1 MMTSNQKQQQEDQIL
16 LAHVRDL
23 CRRNAW
29 RSFTGFLD
37 MRQYTMLK
45 AKLSQGCY
53 TFYGGYPGAERGVLC
68 IHPQDCPPAPEEF
81 PFVCL
86 TIHFRQEDTLTHRDI
101 LGSFMSQQI
110 QRDRIGD
117 ILVSPGKI
125 QCFVMEQI
133 APVLRSVRKIGR
145 IGVQIT
151 DQETF
156 SGTYTQAMQEISGV
170 VSSPRLDAVLKTAL
184 RIRRQECAGL
194 ILAGKVMCNYQEVTK
209 PDLLLQPGDVFS
221 VRGYGKFRL
230 DAISEPTQKN
240 RLHVTIQKYL

>member
-1 MMTSNQKQQQEDQIL
+1 MNSHQKQQEEDQIL

-45 AKLSQGCY
+45 MHLSQDCCR
-53 TFYGGYPGAERGVLC
+53 FSGGYPEAERGVLC
-68 IHPQDCPPAPEEF
+68 IHPQDCPPTEEEF

-86 TIHFRQEDTLTHRDI
+86 TIRFRKEDKLTHRDV

-133 APVLRSVRKIGR
+133 APVLLSIRKIGR

-151 DQETF
+151 DQEKF
-156 SGTYTQAMQEISGV
+156 SGTYAQNMQEISGV
-170 VSSPRLDAVLKTAL
+170 VSSTRLDAVLKAAL
-184 RIRRQECAGL
+184 RIRRQECVGL

-209 PDLLLQPGDVFS
+209 PDLLLQAGDVFS

-230 DAISEPTQKN
+230 DAVGAPTQKN
-240 RLHVTIQKYL
+240 RLHIVIQKYL

>member
-1 MMTSNQKQQQEDQIL
+1 MNSHQKQQEEDRIL

-23 CRRNAW
+23 SGRSAW

-37 MRQYTMLK
+37 RRQYTMLK
-45 AKLSQGCY
+45 MHLSQGCY
-53 TFYGGYPGAERGVLC
+53 CFSGGYPEAERGILC
-68 IHPQDCPPAPEEF
+68 LHPQDCPPADSEF

-86 TIHFRQEDTLTHRDI
+86 TIRFRKEDKLTHRDV

-117 ILVSPGKI
+117 ILVSSGKI

-133 APVLRSVRKIGR
+133 APVLLSIRKIGR

-151 DQETF
+151 DQEAF
-156 SGTYTQAMQEISGV
+156 SGTYPQEMQEISGV
-170 VSSPRLDAVLKTAL
+170 VSSPRLDAILKTAL
-184 RIRRQECAGL
+184 RLRRQECAGL

-209 PDLLLQPGDVFS
+209 PDLVLQAGDVFS

-230 DAISEPTQKN
+230 DAVSAPTQKN
-240 RLHVTIQKYL
+240 RLHILIRKYL